1 MKFSASTSALL
12 LAGSVAASPLAERA
26 IARRNGATRNVAS
39 RPNARVQDTSEST
52 NWSGGVLVSTGF
64 TSVSA
69 SVVAPTPSLPEDS
82 DDSTQYCG
90 SAWVGIDGD
99 TCSSAILQTGFDF
112 CIQGTDVSYDAWYE
126 WLPADAY
133 DFSGITISAGDTI
146 EMNVTATSKSSGTAT
161 VTNQSNGDS
170 VTKTWTSSETEADL
184 CEENAEWIVEDF
196 TEISSDGEESLAPF
210 PAFETI
216 TFTDAIAIKDGSTVT
231 ASDAETIDLI
241 NEEDEIITTASVDG
255 DTVTVTY
262 K

>member
-1 MKFSASTSALL
+1 MKFSTSTSVLL

-26 IARRNGATRNVAS
+26 IARRSGATRQAAS
-39 RPNARVQDTSEST
+39 RPNARIEDTSEST
-52 NWSGGVLVSTGF
+52 NWSGAVLVSTGF

-69 SVVAPTPSLPEDS
+69 SVVAPTPSLPDDA

-112 CIQGTDVSYDAWYE
+112 CIQGNDVSYDAWYE

-146 EMNVTATSKSSGTAT
+146 EMSVTATSKSSGSAT
-161 VTNQSNGDS
+161 ITNKSNGDS
-170 VTKTWTSSETEADL
+170 VTHTFTSASTEADL

-196 TEISSDGEESLAPF
+196 TEISSSGQESLAPF
-210 PAFETI
+210 PAFDTI
-216 TFTDAIAIKDGSTVT
+216 TFTDAHATKDGSTVT
-231 ASDAETIDLI
+231 PSGGETIDLV
-241 NEEDEIITTASVDG
+241 NEDNEVITTASIDG